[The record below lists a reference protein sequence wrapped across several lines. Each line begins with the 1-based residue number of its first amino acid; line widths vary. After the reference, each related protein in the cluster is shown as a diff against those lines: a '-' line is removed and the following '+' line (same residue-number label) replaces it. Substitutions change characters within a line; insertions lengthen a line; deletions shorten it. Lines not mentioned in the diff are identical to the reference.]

1 MWQNIHLVLLTLL
14 THFTWGHLSSRAL
27 LEHIII
33 QLYMLYLCHV
43 LTSIS
48 CFKLQSSM
56 STQRTQ
62 PQSCLYNYLN
72 SAPLLQ
78 LLWWTLCVPA
88 AAVVSFSNSSGGL
101 WPMSHLPPYSYS
113 HRLCCFFFSSWN
125 FFGRKCSQQKSCLQH
140 TAQQFTERRC
150 HRAGCQ
156 TALRYILNRNL
167 LEQRDRL
174 KIPTQ
179 RLADNPGD

>member
-43 LTSIS
+43 LNSIS

-113 HRLCCFFFSSWN
+113 HRLCCFFFFVLKLFWQEVLTAKELFTTHCSAVHREKMPPCRMPN
-125 FFGRKCSQQKSCLQH
+125 CSQVH
-140 TAQQFTERRC
+140 TQQEFTG
-150 HRAGCQ
+150 A
-156 TALRYILNRNL
+156 TW
-167 LEQRDRL
+167 
-174 KIPTQ
+174 
-179 RLADNPGD
+179 

>member
-33 QLYMLYLCHV
+33 QLYMLYLLTV

-113 HRLCCFFFSSWN
+113 HRLCCFFFRLETFLAGSAHSKRVVYNTLLSSSPREDATVQDAKLLSGTYSTGIYWSN
-125 FFGRKCSQQKSCLQH
+125 VIGWKYL
-140 TAQQFTERRC
+140 
-150 HRAGCQ
+150 HR
-156 TALRYILNRNL
+156 
-167 LEQRDRL
+167 D
-174 KIPTQ
+174 
-179 RLADNPGD
+179 